1 MAEGMFACAL
11 FCAAVWAGLFVAK
24 KKVLN
29 GIWRDTWGI
38 GAGLFAALALLFSG
52 IGW

>member
-1 MAEGMFACAL
+1 MAQAMLAFAL
-11 FCAAVWAGLFVAK
+11 FCAAVWAGLLVAK
-24 KKVLN
+24 KPALN

-38 GAGLFAALALLFSG
+38 GAGLFAGLALLFSG